1 MGTNVENDMT
11 KTEQVI
17 ENAMALVMKC
27 RAAREREM
35 EDRRQRL
42 ARIEL
47 MRVPKYLPKGGLQ
60 LDLPLN

>member
-1 MGTNVENDMT
+1 MT
-11 KTEQVI
+11 RTDQVI
-17 ENAMALVMKC
+17 EDAMALVLKC
-27 RAAREREM
+27 RALREREA